1 MATSQIVS
9 GTGKPAEDAVLDG
22 IVYPTE
28 AWGVRGVDG
37 LPSQA
42 NAAARVDTAKGP
54 AARLF
59 AFGYDAWLLQSF
71 QETRSAEN
79 ERRLQIEKS
88 IRQKFHAELFSRF
101 AALGL
106 EADEVVSRKPGWI
119 RNNDRLRKQNVAH
132 EAADCNMMLSVF
144 MESYAHI
151 SPDDALREKMALKLG
166 CKTEDLDKVLGVQQ
180 G

>member
-1 MATSQIVS
+1 M
-9 GTGKPAEDAVLDG
+9 
-22 IVYPTE
+22 
-28 AWGVRGVDG
+28 
-37 LPSQA
+37 
-42 NAAARVDTAKGP
+42 DTKWIKAY
-54 AARLF
+54 
-59 AFGYDAWLLQSF
+59 YDARGLQWADQKSALLFFLS
-71 QETRSAEN
+71 EVGELAEAYAEMEEAGLTN
-79 ERRLQIEKS
+79 EER
-88 IRQKFHAELFSRF
+88 ELFSRF
-101 AALGL
+101 ASLGL

-144 MESYAHI
+144 MESYANI